1 LREQI
6 GVQIVELNKLGPRI
20 QKENCLLYLTGLA
33 LKLMMDKYDCVR
45 KVGIDAFVSCVER
58 IKQKKQLLKFLS
70 FHFANSFR
78 WRERQVYIL
87 TVDKLL
93 EHRAIKPE
101 LFNNYILKNLL
112 DLASDKIPNI
122 RLCIARCLTVNL
134 MKNPYY
140 NNEFRESKKHIQ
152 QQIINLEKDPD
163 RDVRDNVLSAFSEKE
178 KTESPSSDEISDD
191 IPAASDAPTTELVET
206 APPTPPAVEM
216 QEDIAVVNDQ
226 QQTESE
232 T

>member
-1 LREQI
+1 MS
-6 GVQIVELNKLGPRI
+6 GTN
-20 QKENCLLYLTGLA
+20 NSLLA
-33 LKLMMDKYDCVR
+33 
-45 KVGIDAFVSCVER
+45 
-58 IKQKKQLLKFLS
+58 
-70 FHFANSFR
+70 
-78 WRERQVYIL
+78 
-87 TVDKLL
+87 
-93 EHRAIKPE
+93 
-101 LFNNYILKNLL
+101 
-112 DLASDKIPNI
+112 
-122 RLCIARCLTVNL
+122 
-134 MKNPYY
+134 YY

-191 IPAASDAPTTELVET
+191 IPAASDATAFELVDT
-206 APPTPPAVEM
+206 QPPTPPAIEK